1 MKKNTMKLVYI
12 IMGILILIIVLNF
25 TSIYK
30 KNNLVNSETLVK
42 AFNSTG
48 AKIINYEIYFFGT
61 LGDDFN
67 NLEDLRNLSN
77 NFVSDMNI
85 NNKKL
90 INNEMDNNDIKKIDI
105 DGVSSDG
112 RIIKLSFVIQKNND
126 KTKEKSVSVSIT
138 EDLKILKY
146 RETIIELLNIF
157 KKYKIKP
164 KMNSCIVG
172 NFDGKLKSE
181 KMDIISDEL
190 FKILEAKKIEGINE
204 KGLISIS
211 AYSPYLSENIKVK
224 GKNVNL
230 NLAIRYNEFENKTYI
245 WLATPII
252 TIEY

>member
-1 MKKNTMKLVYI
+1 MKLVYI

-126 KTKEKSVSVSIT
+126 KTNTGQCPVNT
-138 EDLKILKY
+138 EHSSSNTTESKNRGQY
-146 RETIIELLNIF
+146 RNKKNHHDPCQHIKLSCLHRGCDMSNAGDPHSWEPNAPPISGAWGSLLAF
-157 KKYKIKP
+157 VLLP
-164 KMNSCIVG
+164 GSRC
-172 NFDGKLKSE
+172 
-181 KMDIISDEL
+181 SD
-190 FKILEAKKIEGINE
+190 
-204 KGLISIS
+204 
-211 AYSPYLSENIKVK
+211 
-224 GKNVNL
+224 
-230 NLAIRYNEFENKTYI
+230 
-245 WLATPII
+245 
-252 TIEY
+252 